1 MELRDWSGSGSRWR
15 GPGDVVPG
23 ASTHILELPDEV
35 VQRRITPLE
44 IELGGLDDQQ
54 RCGRVVIEEVVV
66 CLVQLTQILIIRQR
80 PFKVVPAPLSRSALN
95 QVSGGLEI
103 DHQIRGGHVRRKQ
116 VIEPLVD
123 EQLVIV
129 KVEIGVDLVLV
140 EQVIGDRQLIEEV
153 DLPKSRLLAVAGE
166 QREQLGL
173 ERRTR
178 MATVEI
184 GHEWVVGLVQQHCR
198 IEAVTKVLGKD
209 GFAYAN
215 RTFDGD
221 IAEVQDGPQYSSRR
235 CVLLWRAGRMQTTPE
250 SRALLLRTLRT
261 LAPSSG
267 LSAALGVVAVAIACA
282 RTLPVAPPPLP
293 TFGDKMGWILRLED
307 QRILRDVPPA
317 PMSTASDTSS
327 PLSGGVFLRPEPDLV
342 ELLADSEPQ
351 VRRRAALAIG
361 RVGRPEG
368 VAPLVGG
375 LADPQAQVR
384 QMAAFALGLIGDRSA
399 SAALVRALLD
409 PSPIVQG
416 RAAEA
421 LGRIGAIDAAPSIGA
436 LVKRHIT
443 SAFEVDPEDV
453 SFPQA
458 PEVEAFRL
466 GLYALA
472 ELDGFAPLADAVLLE
487 NDQPILWWWPV
498 AYALQRLEDPRAL
511 TALTTLAGVQGSI
524 GVALAAEGLGALG
537 DPAAVDTLVSLLDRE
552 RRDDLVVATAV
563 RALARIDDTRA
574 TATLRRFV
582 LTRDLDPTLLIE
594 AVQALSGRPG
604 ADAMPIFVELM
615 AHPWP
620 PLRAAALWA
629 LAQADPETFML
640 VLSGSEP
647 DADWRVRAAT
657 AQALEYVQPGAANAR
672 LTAMLADED
681 QRVVPSVLSALV
693 AQEAPGVASV
703 LLAHLQRDDVVVRK
717 TAAQLLA
724 TVKPPEAEEA
734 LAAAYWAA
742 DTDPTYLA
750 RAAIL
755 EALAEIDGSLA
766 REVLRAALD
775 DKEWAVRVRAADVLS
790 RLEPD
795 EDHGARIRPAPRRQ
809 GLSYTAERLINPSVS
824 PHVYLETDRGTVQ
837 IELAVLD
844 APQTT
849 ENFVM
854 LAREG
859 YYDGLT
865 FHRVVY
871 NYVVQG
877 GDPRSDSEGGPG
889 YTLRDELN
897 QLPYLRGTLGMA
909 LDWEDTGG
917 SQFFITHSPQPQLDG
932 RYTVFGRVVDG
943 MDVVNQL
950 RQGDVIRRV
959 LVWDGEEPL
968 LP

>member
-1 MELRDWSGSGSRWR
+1 MVRSIA
-15 GPGDVVPG
+15 V
-23 ASTHILELPDEV
+23 
-35 VQRRITPLE
+35 
-44 IELGGLDDQQ
+44 GG
-54 RCGRVVIEEVVV
+54 
-66 CLVQLTQILIIRQR
+66 
-80 PFKVVPAPLSRSALN
+80 
-95 QVSGGLEI
+95 
-103 DHQIRGGHVRRKQ
+103 
-116 VIEPLVD
+116 
-123 EQLVIV
+123 
-129 KVEIGVDLVLV
+129 
-140 EQVIGDRQLIEEV
+140 
-153 DLPKSRLLAVAGE
+153 
-166 QREQLGL
+166 
-173 ERRTR
+173 
-178 MATVEI
+178 
-184 GHEWVVGLVQQHCR
+184 
-198 IEAVTKVLGKD
+198 
-209 GFAYAN
+209 
-215 RTFDGD
+215 
-221 IAEVQDGPQYSSRR
+221 

-250 SRALLLRTLRT
+250 SRALLSRTLRT
-261 LAPSSG
+261 LAPSSR
-267 LSAALGVVAVAIACA
+267 LSVALGVMAVAVACA
-282 RTLPVAPPPLP
+282 RTPPVAPPPPP

-307 QRILRDVPPA
+307 QRILHDVPPA
-317 PMSTASDTSS
+317 PMSTAADTSS
-327 PLSGGVFLRPEPDLV
+327 PPPGGVFLRPEPDLV

-351 VRRRAALAIG
+351 LRRRAALAIG

-368 VAPLVGG
+368 VAPLVGS

-399 SAALVRALLD
+399 SEALVRALLD

-421 LGRIGAIDAAPSIGA
+421 LARTGAIEAAPSIGA

-453 SFPQA
+453 SFPQT

-472 ELDGFAPLADAVLLE
+472 ELDAFAPLADAVLLE
-487 NDQPILWWWPV
+487 NDQPIVWWWPV

-552 RRDDLVVATAV
+552 RRDDRVVATAV
-563 RALARIDDTRA
+563 RALARIDDPRA
-574 TATLRRFV
+574 TVALRRFV
-582 LTRDLDPTLLIE
+582 LTRDLDSTLRVE

-604 ADAMPIFVELM
+604 ADATPIFVELM
-615 AHPWP
+615 AHPWL
-620 PLRAAALWA
+620 PLRSAALRA

-657 AQALEYVQPGAANAR
+657 AQALEQHVQPGAANAR
-672 LTAMLADED
+672 LTAMLADAD

-693 AQEAPGVASV
+693 AQEAPGVAAV

-724 TVKPPEAEEA
+724 MVKPPEAEEA

-742 DTDPTYLA
+742 ASDPAYLA

-775 DKEWAVRVRAADVLS
+775 DREWAVRVRAADVLS

-824 PHVYLETDRGTVQ
+824 PHVYLETDRGTIQ

-844 APQTT
+844 APQTS
-849 ENFVM
+849 ENFVT
-854 LAREG
+854 LAQGG

-909 LDWEDTGG
+909 LDREDTGG

-932 RYTVFGRVVDG
+932 RHTVFGRVVDG

-950 RQGDVIRRV
+950 REGDVIRRV

-968 LP
+968 SP